1 MSAAK
6 QRSGE
11 LWVLMQARRLGIG
24 RNPLRRQSD
33 RFETVLLW
41 CALTVALLMIPV
53 GAAIGSGV
61 RNSLDASSDR
71 QRAALHQVQA
81 RTLESAEHEVPSVP
95 GDVLTIIQVGYVDT
109 QGVDRQGYTS
119 VVRGT
124 KTGAEVTVWLDN
136 SGTIVAAPRS
146 TADDAAFGITAGIFT
161 VFGSWLVLWGLFRL
175 ARVPLDRRRLRTW
188 DAEWN
193 TIAPRWLRGQK

>member
-24 RNPLRRQSD
+24 HNALRRPSD
-33 RFETVLLW
+33 RLETMLLW
-41 CALTVALLMIPV
+41 STLIVALLMIPI
-53 GAAIGSGV
+53 GAAIGTGV
-61 RNSLDASSDR
+61 RNTLDASSDR

-95 GDVLTIIQVGYVDT
+95 GDVLTALQVGYVDM

-124 KTGAEVTVWLDN
+124 KAGAEVTVWLDD

-146 TADDAAFGITAGIFT
+146 RTDDAAFGITAGIFT
-161 VFGSWLVLWGLFRL
+161 VFGSWLLLWGLFRL
-175 ARVPLDRRRLRTW
+175 ARVPLDRRRLRAW
-188 DAEWN
+188 EAEWG